1 MKITAYK
8 SFYTVNIAGED
19 LDVPSGTKKI
29 TVDLVT
35 GYIYAWLTFTAEYYK
50 EKDYGFWCDEKS
62 EPILLGRVLDLE
74 DYDWTIPLWQDCQY

>member
-50 EKDYGFWCDEKS
+50 EKD
-62 EPILLGRVLDLE
+62 I
-74 DYDWTIPLWQDCQY
+74 I